1 MTSYCSFVFLAL
13 YLPAV
18 ILSYQLMPKKV
29 RPYLLLVA
37 SYALF
42 WLMSG
47 KLIAYLLFTTVSVYK
62 AGQILGKQT
71 EQKNAEVKA
80 ADRADKKALR
90 LAWQKKQR
98 RVLAAA
104 ILLQL
109 AILLT
114 VKYGAFFVENV
125 NAVAALLGTTSLL
138 HVPHFVMP
146 IGISFYTLQAVS
158 YLTDVYRGTIP
169 AEQKLAEFALYMS
182 FFPGIM
188 EGPIVRYGDMKPQLF
203 CGNPICYQG
212 LTSGLQRILYGL
224 IKKVV
229 IADRLNPLVQQL
241 YDSGMA
247 YDGGMMLVAMLA
259 FTCQEYMEFSG
270 TMDVII
276 GTAEIFNIRLAE
288 NFTRPFFSK
297 SISEFWRRWHIT
309 LGTWF
314 KDYIFY
320 PVSMAKPMKEL
331 TKKARKTMG
340 NYYGPLLAGTVA
352 LFCVWSMNGL
362 WHGAG
367 WNYIGFGMFHFLLIV
382 LGNYS
387 EPVAAGFL
395 GKCHINREKGLYA
408 GFRMIRTAFLVCMG
422 EMIFRAA
429 TLSQGL
435 SMLGTMFGS
444 FSLVSFR
451 DGTLFSLGLD
461 RHDFMILAVTLP
473 GVLVVSILQEKGI
486 AIRKALAEFPAPL
499 RWAILYGAILYL
511 VIFGAYGNGY
521 LPIDPIYA
529 GF

>member
-18 ILSYQLMPKKV
+18 IIGYQLMPKKV
-29 RPYLLLVA
+29 RPYLLLAA
-37 SYALF
+37 SYVLF

-47 KLIAYLLFTTVSVYK
+47 KLIVYLLFTTVSVYK
-62 AGQILGKQT
+62 AGQILGKQA
-71 EQKNAEVKA
+71 EQKSLEVKA
-80 ADRADKKALR
+80 AAREDKKALR
-90 LAWQKKQR
+90 LVWQKKQR

-104 ILLQL
+104 ILLQV

-114 VKYGAFFVENV
+114 VKYGAFFVENI
-125 NAVAALLGTTSLL
+125 NAVAALMGTTSLL
-138 HVPHFVMP
+138 KVPHFVMP

-169 AEQKLAEFALYMS
+169 AEKKLAEFALYMS

-188 EGPIVRYGDMKPQLF
+188 EGPIARYGDMKPQLF
-203 CGNPICYQG
+203 AGESICYHG

-224 IKKVV
+224 IKKMV
-229 IADRLNPLVQQL
+229 IADRLNPLIQQL
-241 YDSGMA
+241 YDSGTV
-247 YDGGMMLVAMLA
+247 YDGGMMFVAMVA

-276 GTAEIFNIRLAE
+276 GTAEIFNIRLTE
-288 NFTRPFFSK
+288 NFERPFFSK

-331 TKKARKTMG
+331 TKKARKSMG
-340 NYYGPLLAGTVA
+340 NYYGPLMAGTVA

-367 WNYIGFGMFHFLLIV
+367 WNYIGFGMFHFILIV
-382 LGNYS
+382 LGNFT
-387 EPVAAGFL
+387 EPTAVTVL
-395 GKCHINREKGLYA
+395 KKCHIQRDKAPYTV
-408 GFRMIRTAFLVCMG
+408 FRMVRTGLLVCMG
-422 EMIFRAA
+422 EMIFRAS
-429 TLSQGL
+429 TLTQGL
-435 SMLGTMFGS
+435 GMIGRMFS
-444 FSLVSFR
+444 TFSLRSFT
-451 DGTLFSLGLD
+451 DGTLFSLGID
-461 RHDFMILAVTLP
+461 RHDVLITAVTL
-473 GVLVVSILQEKGI
+473 VFVFAVSVLQERGIKIRESLAKLPPVIRWVLLYI
-486 AIRKALAEFPAPL
+486 AIM
-499 RWAILYGAILYL
+499 YL

>member
-18 ILSYQLMPKKV
+18 IIGYQLMPKKV
-29 RPYLLLVA
+29 RPYLLLAA

-47 KLIAYLLFTTVSVYK
+47 KLIIYLLFTTVSVYT
-62 AGQILGKQT
+62 AGRILGKQT
-71 EQKNAEVKA
+71 EQKTAAVKA
-80 ADRADKKALR
+80 AVREDKKTVRSL
-90 LAWQKKQR
+90 WQKKQR
-98 RVLAAA
+98 RVLAVA

-109 AILLT
+109 LILLT
-114 VKYGAFFVENV
+114 VKYGAFFVENI
-125 NAVAALLGTTSLL
+125 NAVVALMGTTSLL
-138 HVPHFVMP
+138 KVPHFVMP
-146 IGISFYTLQAVS
+146 IGISFYTLQAIS

-169 AEQKLAEFALYMS
+169 AEDHLPEFALYMS

-188 EGPIVRYGDMKPQLF
+188 EGPIARYKDMKPQLF
-203 CGNPICYQG
+203 AGEPICYHD
-212 LTSGLQRILYGL
+212 LTFGLQRILYGL
-224 IKKVV
+224 IKKMV
-229 IADRLNPLVQQL
+229 IADRLNPMIQQL
-241 YDSGMA
+241 YDSGTV

-276 GTAEIFNIRLAE
+276 GTAEIFHIRLAE
-288 NFTRPFFSK
+288 NFERPFFSK

-331 TKKARKTMG
+331 TKKARKSMG
-340 NYYGPLLAGTVA
+340 NYYGPLMAGTVA

-367 WNYIGFGMFHFLLIV
+367 WNYIGFGMFHFILIV
-382 LGNYS
+382 LGNFT
-387 EPVAAGFL
+387 EPTAVRVL
-395 GKCHINREKGLYA
+395 EKCHIQREKAPYTV
-408 GFRMIRTAFLVCMG
+408 FRMVRTGLLVCMG
-422 EMIFRAA
+422 EMIFRAS
-429 TLSQGL
+429 TLTKGL
-435 SMLGTMFGS
+435 SMIGQMFGA
-444 FSLVSFR
+444 FSLHSFT

-461 RHDFMILAVTLP
+461 RHDLLITAVTLAF
-473 GVLVVSILQEKGI
+473 VFAISVLQEKGI
-486 AIRKALAEFPAPL
+486 RIRERLTGMRPVVRWILLYVAIM
-499 RWAILYGAILYL
+499 YL